1 MKRIIFI
8 ALLGLLVATA
18 YAQIPQVS
26 DPHCAY
32 CNVNLKTGEAHKSS
46 CPYYEVPKEEES
58 SSPSTHLKDYTP
70 MPELSSIEHALIYE
84 VGVNGKKPCSHC
96 KSLKHHPWCE
106 IINMQKWAKEYRAKA
121 ENATTEAARKQALW
135 DYKRMVDNLKL
146 FINLNYTIEESE
158 PLPEVKSRLNI
169 SSEEYG
175 MLYRV
180 GVRGFN
186 MTCPVCSSMVHEKWC
201 PYAILQKM
209 ANEAKAKALAANTPE
224 ERRKAIIG
232 FHVCEDNLLASYEQN
247 LQKKQ
252 EEERK
257 ALEQAQ
263 QNTSPAPASYQH
275 LSSVDIKN
283 GYDKKIGYSSWA
295 TAYGKTFPSGE
306 EMWVLYD
313 QDGNEVGQFSK
324 IETAQIPD
332 ALDVFIARDLN
343 GKWGVY
349 NAGGYAIVEPIYE
362 SVKVLI
368 ARGNGEPRE
377 FYDVTQRDGQGMLRH
392 GIINGSIV
400 SGDNRTIPCAC
411 DRIELIDRSPSN
423 RGVLA
428 KITVDGRMGIMDAD
442 YGDVII
448 QPAFSYLN
456 TYFTRRGMYFIAG
469 DGNSLGA
476 YDAET
481 MEEIVSPGSGKTL
494 DQVRNILDQRD
505 R

>member
-1 MKRIIFI
+1 MKRISLI
-8 ALLGLLVATA
+8 LLCGLLAAAA

-46 CPYYEVPKEEES
+46 CPYYEAPKEEES

-70 MPELSSIEHALIYE
+70 MADMSSIEHALIYE

-106 IINMQKWAKEYRAKA
+106 IINMQKWAKDYRAKA

-146 FINLNYTIEESE
+146 FINLNYTLEDSK

-169 SSEEYG
+169 SNEEYG

-186 MTCPVCSSMVHEKWC
+186 MTCPVCSSMVHERWC
-201 PYAILQKM
+201 PYAMLQLM
-209 ANEAKAKALAANTPE
+209 AVEAKDKAKATTTLE
-224 ERRKAIIG
+224 ERKKAIID

-247 LQKKQ
+247 LKKKQ
-252 EEERK
+252 EEQKTR
-257 ALEQAQ
+257 EQAQ
-263 QNTSPAPASYQH
+263 QNTSSASYQH

-349 NAGGYAIVEPIYE
+349 NAGGYTIVEPIYE

-442 YGDVII
+442 SGDVII

-481 MEEIVSPGSGKTL
+481 MEEIVSPGSGNTL

-505 R
+505 P

>member
-1 MKRIIFI
+1 MKRISLIL
-8 ALLGLLVATA
+8 LLGLLVATA

-32 CNVNLKTGEAHKSS
+32 CNVNLKTSEAHKSS
-46 CPYYEVPKEEES
+46 CPYYEAPKEES
-58 SSPSTHLKDYTP
+58 SSSSSSAAATSSTKLKD
-70 MPELSSIEHALIYE
+70 H
-84 VGVNGKKPCSHC
+84 
-96 KSLKHHPWCE
+96 
-106 IINMQKWAKEYRAKA
+106 
-121 ENATTEAARKQALW
+121 
-135 DYKRMVDNLKL
+135 
-146 FINLNYTIEESE
+146 E
-158 PLPEVKSRLNI
+158 PLPEVKSRLDVSPDI
-169 SSEEYG
+169 
-175 MLYRV
+175 YRLMYQA
-180 GVRGFN
+180 GDREH
-186 MTCPVCSSMVHEKWC
+186 MTTCPACGSVAHEGWC
-201 PYAILQKM
+201 TLATFQKM
-209 ANEAKAKALAANTPE
+209 ANEAKAKALAATTPE
-224 ERRKAIIG
+224 ERRKAIID
-232 FHVCEDNLLASYEQN
+232 FHVCEDNLLESFEYNLAKFRREREEARQKEREQS
-247 LQKKQ
+247 
-252 EEERK
+252 
-257 ALEQAQ
+257 Q
-263 QNTSPAPASYQH
+263 QDTSPSPASYQH

-456 TYFTRRGMYFIAG
+456 TYFTHRSMYFIAG

-481 MEEIVSPGSGKTL
+481 MEEIVSPSSGKTL
-494 DQVRNILDQRD
+494 EQVRNILDQRD